1 MFTRFAAVLLF
12 VSTVSSLPRLA
23 AAQTDAATT
32 AAPQGD
38 DLPDRV
44 VDAMRRATRYFHGEV
59 AVRGGYVY
67 TYSLDLQRRRGEGD
81 ATPTEIWVQPPGTPT
96 VGEAY
101 LAAFEATGDAQF
113 LTAAKDAATAL
124 IHGQLESGGW
134 ADRVD
139 FDPRGERAD
148 RYRNGQGRAKGRNY
162 STLDDDKTQSALR
175 FLMRLDRT
183 LQFADPQLHPSVQ
196 VALDALLA
204 AQFPNGGFPQ
214 GFKAPVTPQ
223 PVIRASYPDYEW
235 RTENRIKEYW
245 DLYTLNDGLAGTV
258 AETLDVAHEVYGD
271 AKYEA
276 AIKRLGDFLLLAQM
290 PPPQPGWAQQY
301 DFQMRPAWARKFEP
315 PAVTG
320 GETRDAIET
329 LMLVFQRTQDR
340 KYLDAIPPALEW
352 LKRSEL
358 PDGQVARF
366 YELRTNRPLYL
377 TKDDYR
383 LTYDDDNL
391 PTHYGFKLDS
401 AVERLE
407 KQYRE
412 LSETGRLKRSVSNL
426 KTLTRDAEAIVSQLD
441 DQGLPADQGRWL
453 ATSSRKPF
461 PRNVDGGKTGDR
473 DKAIVSSELF
483 AKNMRRLSEY
493 LIAAKGR

>member
-12 VSTVSSLPRLA
+12 VSTVSSPPRLA
-23 AAQTDAATT
+23 AAQTA
-32 AAPQGD
+32 AAPAAAAQEN

-44 VDAMRRATRYFHGEV
+44 VEAMRRATRYFHDEV

-67 TYSLDLQRRRGEGD
+67 TYSLDLKKRRGEGD

-101 LAAFEATGDAQF
+101 LAAYEATGDAQF
-113 LTAAKDAATAL
+113 LTAAKDAAMAL

-183 LQFADPQLHPSVQ
+183 LKFADPQLHSSVQ

-214 GFKAPVTPQ
+214 GFKAPVAPQ
-223 PVIRASYPDYEW
+223 PVIRANYPDYDW

-258 AETLDVAHEVYGD
+258 AETLDVAHQIYGD
-271 AKYEA
+271 ARYEA

-290 PPPQPGWAQQY
+290 PPPQPAWAQQY

-320 GETRDAIET
+320 GETHDAIKM
-329 LMLVFQRTQDR
+329 LMFVFERTQDR

-352 LKRSEL
+352 LKRSQL
-358 PDGQVARF
+358 PDGKVARF
-366 YELRTNRPLYL
+366 YELKTNRPLYL

-383 LTYDDDNL
+383 LTYEDDNL

-412 LSETGRLKRSVSNL
+412 LSETGRLKKSVSNL

-441 DQGLPADQGRWL
+441 AQGLPSDQGRWL

-461 PRNVDGGKTGDR
+461 PSDGDR